1 MESAAAAAPLQA
13 VTRQIESTTRPGE
26 PILAAPSD
34 GGIYFMTGRRPALYE
49 LMLLPGLLASPADE
63 RAAIARLERT
73 RVRLAV
79 VAARDYR
86 DYGRATFGVDF
97 DRGLG
102 AWLRSRTVT
111 ATELGDRSTPAAGTY
126 PSRGFMLL
134 RLRP

>member
-1 MESAAAAAPLQA
+1 VPLQE

-126 PSRGFMLL
+126 PSRGFTLL